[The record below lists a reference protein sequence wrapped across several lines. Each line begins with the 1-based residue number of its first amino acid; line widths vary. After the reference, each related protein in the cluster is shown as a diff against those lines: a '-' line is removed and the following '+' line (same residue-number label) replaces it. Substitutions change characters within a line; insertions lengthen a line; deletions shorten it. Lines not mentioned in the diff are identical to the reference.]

1 MDQKKKTG
9 ISRLLEFG
17 GRYRWMTVL
26 ACVLSGL
33 SSVLMMCPF
42 LCIWLVLRDV
52 LAALPD
58 LSKVDVAAMTLYG
71 WAALGLAVGG
81 FLLYAL
87 ALLFSHLG
95 AFHTAKNMQSQV
107 LHHLASLPLGFF
119 SQNSSGKLRKI
130 INENTAQTENFL
142 AHQLPDMAG
151 SAVTAVTMLVMLLF
165 FDWRLGSLSILLL
178 VAGFIVQMLM
188 TNEKSMSYM
197 RKYQDASEQ
206 MNNEAVEYVRGIPV
220 VKVFQQ
226 TIYSFKSFYAAIMH
240 YKDNVT
246 EYALSCQGPMV
257 AFNVIIN
264 ASFAVLIPAGILL
277 IGPEH
282 YGEFLLDL
290 IFYILFTSGTAGI
303 LNKILFS
310 GTHRMMAQEAVR
322 RIDSLLAEPSV
333 VESTLAR
340 IPDRNDVEFQ
350 DVTARYDGAG
360 NPSLEHITFTARPG
374 QTIGIIGGTGSGK
387 TTLVNLI
394 PRLYD
399 AVGGKVLLDGVET
412 AAYDLTSLRQ
422 AIGVVPQ
429 KAVLFK
435 GTIRQNLL
443 WGNASATDSDLWEA
457 LTVAQAKEVVEGKEN
472 GLDAPVEQGG
482 VNFSGGQRQRL
493 TIARAL
499 VRKPRILILDDS
511 ASALDYAT
519 DAGLRMAIR
528 RMDDPPTT
536 FIVSQRA
543 ASVRYADEILVLDDG
558 VLAGKGT
565 HDELLESCPVY
576 QEIYYSQ
583 FPKEAVQN
591 G

>member
-188 TNEKSMSYM
+188 TNEKSMSYIQHLHSW
-197 RKYQDASEQ
+197 R
-206 MNNEAVEYVRGIPV
+206 
-220 VKVFQQ
+220 
-226 TIYSFKSFYAAIMH
+226 
-240 YKDNVT
+240 
-246 EYALSCQGPMV
+246 
-257 AFNVIIN
+257 
-264 ASFAVLIPAGILL
+264 
-277 IGPEH
+277 
-282 YGEFLLDL
+282 
-290 IFYILFTSGTAGI
+290 
-303 LNKILFS
+303 
-310 GTHRMMAQEAVR
+310 
-322 RIDSLLAEPSV
+322 
-333 VESTLAR
+333 
-340 IPDRNDVEFQ
+340 
-350 DVTARYDGAG
+350 
-360 NPSLEHITFTARPG
+360 
-374 QTIGIIGGTGSGK
+374 
-387 TTLVNLI
+387 
-394 PRLYD
+394 
-399 AVGGKVLLDGVET
+399 
-412 AAYDLTSLRQ
+412 
-422 AIGVVPQ
+422 
-429 KAVLFK
+429 
-435 GTIRQNLL
+435 
-443 WGNASATDSDLWEA
+443 
-457 LTVAQAKEVVEGKEN
+457 
-472 GLDAPVEQGG
+472 
-482 VNFSGGQRQRL
+482 
-493 TIARAL
+493 
-499 VRKPRILILDDS
+499 
-511 ASALDYAT
+511 
-519 DAGLRMAIR
+519 
-528 RMDDPPTT
+528 
-536 FIVSQRA
+536 
-543 ASVRYADEILVLDDG
+543 
-558 VLAGKGT
+558 
-565 HDELLESCPVY
+565 
-576 QEIYYSQ
+576 
-583 FPKEAVQN
+583 
-591 G
+591 